1 MKPPASVLLVLA
13 FALAVSLWF
22 FRAST
27 RGPYPVPSNEVALV
41 SPKPSPSDR
50 LQPSNRS
57 RFHLLRRM
65 ATAPSAKPLQTS
77 AESLLPDSAHTR
89 SILTNLFVL
98 TTLSDTLLAH
108 PEASDSDLLGTLR
121 DEGIPESEAREM
133 LDHYPKGVLTLP
145 NLYERARQIPELR
158 SIEEAAERCG
168 IPFDPSSDCLLDC
181 FRFVAGSGELLDFLG
196 EVQRTLAATPDAA
209 GFAAETARLGSEQD
223 EARSA
228 FHGAYRERFLQR
240 HGLTEAQSEALINE
254 LATLR
259 APSATTDLLYVPRR
273 IPAP

>member
-1 MKPPASVLLVLA
+1 MKPPASVFLVLA

-27 RGPYPVPSNEVALV
+27 RRSDPVPANEVALV
-41 SPKPSPSDR
+41 SPKPSPSEG

-57 RFHLLRRM
+57 RFNLLRRM

-77 AESLLPDSAHTR
+77 AESLLPGSAHTR

-108 PEASDSDLLGTLR
+108 PEASDSDLLGTLG
-121 DEGIPESEAREM
+121 DQGIPESQALEM
-133 LDHYPKGVLTLP
+133 LAHYPKGTLTLP

-168 IPFDPSSDCLLDC
+168 LPVDPSSDCLLDC
-181 FRFVAGSGELLDFLG
+181 FRFVAGSGELLDFLA
-196 EVQRTLAATPDAA
+196 EVQRTLAETPDAA
-209 GFAAETARLGSEQD
+209 GFAAETARLANEQD
-223 EARSA
+223 EARGA
-228 FHGAYRERFLQR
+228 FQSAYRERFLLR
-240 HGLTEAQSEALINE
+240 HGLTEAQSEALLNE
-254 LATLR
+254 LAPLR
-259 APSATTDLLYVPRR
+259 APSATTELLYVPRR
-273 IPAP
+273 SAP